1 MSTTLHETPTRPSS
15 PRPPRR
21 RPVALVVAGAVL
33 VAAIG
38 SGAALALGGRS
49 ADRSDQPAAAAAQP
63 AVAQPAAAQATKAA
77 APTPASRGGRGQRQQ
92 DSAPARSSRPPR
104 PAAQARGRDHPDRR
118 PLRRLCPQGR
128 PDRDLI
134 VVDLVQVFTG
144 DAAVQAALEDGM
156 DRSAAEVRDTYVRNQ
171 NDRLRTLEMAGGVR
185 LNLIGSCES
194 TGQDALFTKLI
205 KDATSGQG
213 QLFYYTLHVQGAMV
227 RRSMS
232 TRPSP
237 PADPTPAKALPDP
250 IGQRLPCQPPAD
262 DRQGLSARFRSPR
275 TDPSRRPWWQRDAVS
290 F

>member
-1 MSTTLHETPTRPSS
+1 MSTTLHETPTRPSA

-21 RPVALVVAGAVL
+21 RPVALFVAGAVL

-63 AVAQPAAAQATKAA
+63 AAAQPADAAQPATAQPAADQATTAA
-77 APTPASRGGRGQRQQ
+77 APTPASRGTASGQRQQ
-92 DSAPARSSRPPR
+92 GSSSGQEQSSTPSGSPKREGVTTL
-104 PAAQARGRDHPDRR
+104 ADGRYDAYVRKVD
-118 PLRRLCPQGR
+118 

-144 DAAVQAALEDGM
+144 DAAVRAALEDGM

-194 TGQDALFTKLI
+194 TGQEALFTKLI
-205 KDATSGQG
+205 KDATYGQG
-213 QLFYYTLHVQGAMV
+213 QLFYYTLHVQGGVV
-227 RRSMS
+227 RQIDEHQAQ
-232 TRPSP
+232 
-237 PADPTPAKALPDP
+237 PA
-250 IGQRLPCQPPAD
+250 C
-262 DRQGLSARFRSPR
+262 
-275 TDPSRRPWWQRDAVS
+275 
-290 F
+290 

>member
-21 RPVALVVAGAVL
+21 RPVALLVAGAVL

-63 AVAQPAAAQATKAA
+63 AADQATKAA
-77 APTPASRGGRGQRQQ
+77 ASTPASRGTASGQRQQ
-92 DSAPARSSRPPR
+92 GSGSGQEQSSNPSGNPKREGVTTLTD
-104 PAAQARGRDHPDRR
+104 GRYDAYVRKVD
-118 PLRRLCPQGR
+118 

-144 DAAVQAALEDGM
+144 DAAVRAALEDGM

-194 TGQDALFTKLI
+194 TGQEALFTKLI
-205 KDATSGQG
+205 KDATYGQG
-213 QLFYYTLHVQGAMV
+213 HLFYYTLRVQGGVVQRIDEHQAQ
-227 RRSMS
+227 
-232 TRPSP
+232 
-237 PADPTPAKALPDP
+237 PA
-250 IGQRLPCQPPAD
+250 C
-262 DRQGLSARFRSPR
+262 
-275 TDPSRRPWWQRDAVS
+275 
-290 F
+290 